1 MQKQQFDEITF
12 ANNDGE
18 CDFVV
23 KKNFEYKAI
32 QVCFE
37 LTPENSKRKFGGFAN
52 IEKETKLSR
61 KTIIT
66 YHQEQKNEDVEVV
79 PAWKYFFE
87 TEKQKIIIR

>member
-1 MQKQQFDEITF
+1 ITF
-12 ANNDGE
+12 ANGSGE

-23 KKNFEYKAI
+23 KKDFEYQAI

-37 LTPENSKRKFGGFAN
+37 LTLENSKREFDGFST

-66 YHQEQKNEDVEVV
+66 YNQEQKNDDGKLCL
-79 PAWKYFFE
+79 PGNIFL
-87 TEKQKIIIR
+87 KQKNKYQPPKKGYKKI